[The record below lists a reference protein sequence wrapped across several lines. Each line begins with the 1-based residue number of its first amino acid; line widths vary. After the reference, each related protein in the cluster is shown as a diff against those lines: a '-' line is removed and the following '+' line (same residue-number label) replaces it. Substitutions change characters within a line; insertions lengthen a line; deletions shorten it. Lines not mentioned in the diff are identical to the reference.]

1 MSGKT
6 GESQTE
12 PKKPTG
18 RPSSYSEEVAEEI
31 CTRLYESEEGE
42 LPESLLKICR
52 DPRMPSRPTVHR
64 WLNDIDGFRANY
76 ARAREMRKDALTE
89 RLMCLSRDAIT
100 HAHGAPGTGEA
111 GARIQAIKLEID
123 TIKWILSKEYAH
135 DYGDKIRQ
143 EISGPDGGPI
153 ASAMEITSD
162 IENRIKE
169 IATIQGAIQPPSGY
183 VEAPTE

>member
-6 GESQTE
+6 GQSQSE
-12 PKKPTG
+12 PSKPTG
-18 RPSSYSEEVAEEI
+18 RPSSYTDEVADEI

-42 LPESLLKICR
+42 LPETLLKICR

-64 WLNDIDGFRANY
+64 WLSDIDGFRAKY
-76 ARAREMRKDALTE
+76 ARARELRKDALTE

-135 DYGDKIRQ
+135 DYGDKIKQ
-143 EISGPDGGPI
+143 EISGPDGAPI

-169 IATIQGAIQPPSGY
+169 IAKISAVIQPPSGY
-183 VEAPTE
+183 EPTTEA